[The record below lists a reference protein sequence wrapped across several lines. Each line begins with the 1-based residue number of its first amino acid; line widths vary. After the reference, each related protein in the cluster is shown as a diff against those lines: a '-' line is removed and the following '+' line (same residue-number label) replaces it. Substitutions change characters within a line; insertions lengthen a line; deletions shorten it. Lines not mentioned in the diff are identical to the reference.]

1 MKQTYYDV
9 LGVKPTVEGN
19 ELKKAYYKKAKLY
32 HPDICKDKDAG
43 KKFEEVNNAYE
54 VLSDPKSRKEY
65 DYELLNGGN
74 SRSSNSS
81 ARKEQRKQEET
92 HSIYS
97 IIDSFLNQNESV
109 SYYTQVINEK
119 FKSFESWIMAFN
131 YFWMTFWI
139 GGQKSINSIKY
150 KNTKKIY
157 RAFIE
162 SSLFF
167 SIEKKINLL
176 ILANAENKV
185 KLEKIK
191 VFIQEKN
198 EKLSSLL
205 KQNPNKA
212 FVYVLKTINNK
223 NFFDKE
229 SDTWIFLILNHDV
242 MKLFELFSKVDI
254 KNEEFKT
261 PRKWF
266 FWRVIKKVF
275 VFVILFIIISS
286 VSGWLFSFFK

>member
-9 LGVKPTVEGN
+9 LGVKPTVDGN
-19 ELKKAYYKKAKLY
+19 DLKKAYYKKAKLY

-54 VLSDPKSRKEY
+54 ILSDPKSRKEY
-65 DYELLNGGN
+65 DREILNN
-74 SRSSNSS
+74 TNNRTNNASV
-81 ARKEQRKQEET
+81 RKEEQKQQAT

-109 SYYTQVINEK
+109 SYYTQVINDN

-176 ILANAENKV
+176 ILTNMENKA
-185 KLEKIK
+185 KLEKIRE
-191 VFIQEKN
+191 FIEEKN
-198 EKLSSLL
+198 QKLSSLL

-242 MKLFELFSKVDI
+242 IKLFELFSKVDI

-266 FWRVIKKVF
+266 FWRLIKRF
-275 VFVILFIIISS
+275 FIIIILLAIISS
-286 VSGWLFSFFK
+286 FSGWLFSIF

>member
-1 MKQTYYDV
+1 MERTYYDI
-9 LGVKPTVEGN
+9 LGVKPTVDGN
-19 ELKKAYYKKAKLY
+19 DLKKAYYKKAKLY

-43 KKFEEVNNAYE
+43 KKFEEVNSAYE
-54 VLSDPKSRKEY
+54 ILSDPKSRKEY
-65 DYELLNGGN
+65 DQELLNN
-74 SRSSNSS
+74 TTNKSNNASVQ
-81 ARKEQRKQEET
+81 KEQRKQQET

-97 IIDSFLNQNESV
+97 IIDSFLNRNESV
-109 SYYTQVINEK
+109 SYYTQVINEN

-162 SSLFF
+162 SSLFI

-176 ILANAENKV
+176 ILTNVENKT

-191 VFIQEKN
+191 AFIEEKN
-198 EKLSSLL
+198 QKLSSLL

-212 FVYVLKTINNK
+212 FVYILKTINNK
-223 NFFDKE
+223 NFFDKQ

-242 MKLFELFSKVDI
+242 MKLFELFSKVDV

-266 FWRVIKKVF
+266 FWRIIKRIF
-275 VFVILFIIISS
+275 FLILFVIIISS
-286 VSGWLFSFFK
+286 LSGWFFSKF